1 MKIGIVRLSSLG
13 DIIVSG
19 VFMPF
24 LKECLKDCKI
34 DWFVDSRFCEILES
48 GEILDGIYPLEL
60 KENLKSFKILKLKHI
75 ACKLAKLERYDI
87 LIDMQ
92 GLIKSAII
100 GKIIPHKHFV
110 GFDFLSARESL
121 SSFAYSKKAHIAYEE
136 HILKRNAKLI
146 LSALEICGQKL
157 NFTLEEMLKNR
168 NKMFAI
174 NTKSPFQK
182 QDKKCTLFIIE
193 SSLESKT
200 YSTQNFI
207 KLGKKLLEDNIQ
219 VLILV
224 DKNLKKAKDIAS
236 ALDNEANILPKMSL
250 LEVRALMQE
259 VDVVIGGDTGITH
272 LAWAMK
278 IPSVTLYGNTP
289 ASRFSLD
296 SAQNLSLCG
305 NANPQYNKSDFSIN
319 YIKPDFVYEAIQRV
333 L

>member
-1 MKIGIVRLSSLG
+1 MRLSSLG

-34 DWFVDSRFCEILES
+34 DWFVDSRFSQILES
-48 GEILDGIYPLEL
+48 SEILDRIYPLAL
-60 KENLKSFKILKLKHI
+60 KENLKNFRFWNLKNI
-75 ACKLAKLERYDI
+75 ACELAKLERYDI

-110 GFDFLSARESL
+110 GFDFSSARESL
-121 SSFAYSKKAHIAYEE
+121 SSLAYSKKASIAYEE
-136 HILKRNAKLI
+136 HILKRGATLI

-157 NFTLEEMLKNR
+157 DLNLEDMLKNR
-168 NKMFAI
+168 NKMFAT
-174 NTKSPFQK
+174 NTKSSFQK
-182 QDKKCTLFIIE
+182 QDKKCALFIIE

-200 YSTQNFI
+200 YSAQNFI
-207 KLGKKLLEDNIQ
+207 ELGKKLLKDNIQ

-224 DKNLKKAKDIAS
+224 DKNQAKAQTIAN
-236 ALDNEANILPKMSL
+236 ALDNEAKILPKMSL

-278 IPSVTLYGNTP
+278 KASITLYGNTP
-289 ASRFSLD
+289 ISRFRLD
-296 SAQNLSLCG
+296 SAQNISLCG
-305 NANPQYNKSDFSIN
+305 NPDSRFYDKNDFSIN
-319 YIKPDFVYEAIQRV
+319 NIKPDSVYEALKSV